1 MIFKPTHLKK
11 VASALLLFLFSMQIG
26 SGQSLNQKIATAYDT
41 FLNLPELRG
50 SAVSFT
56 IKNTTKNTSVFESK
70 EALGLPTASTLKVI
84 TSVTALD
91 ILGEDYRFKTSL
103 SYQGEIDESGTLK
116 GNIIITGTGD
126 PSLGSDRFEQTNRN
140 TILKKWVAKIKDAGI
155 KEVQGK
161 IIGDDSRYDG
171 YQAPGGYSW
180 SDLGNYYGAGL
191 SSLNW
196 EENKIG
202 VNFKPSSIGNKAEIT
217 SLSPGYEYLQIINK
231 VTTGR
236 KGTGDQVYGFL
247 APYSNLVFL
256 RGSYATDLKKT
267 IEVSSPDPALAVA
280 NALTN
285 ELEKSSI
292 PVSGVP
298 STSTLLAGS
307 HELNLKNTRLLD
319 EHFSPLLGELVYWF
333 NKKSINLYGEALLMA
348 VGKFTNPNSSHSNAA
363 RLIRKYWNQK
373 LSIPSHQLNIYDGSG
388 LSQQNRVTTSAMTAI
403 MAYAKTKGWYAT
415 FYKSLPVIN
424 GIHMKSGTI
433 GGVLGYT
440 GYYQLKNGEHI
451 AFSLLVNNYAGG
463 ASAMRQKMFRLLDT
477 LKSY

>member
-56 IKNTTKNTSVFESK
+56 VKHTTKNTSVFESK

-84 TSVTALD
+84 TSATALD

-247 APYSNLVFL
+247 APYSNLVSL

-285 ELEKSSI
+285 ELE
-292 PVSGVP
+292 
-298 STSTLLAGS
+298 
-307 HELNLKNTRLLD
+307 
-319 EHFSPLLGELVYWF
+319 
-333 NKKSINLYGEALLMA
+333 
-348 VGKFTNPNSSHSNAA
+348 
-363 RLIRKYWNQK
+363 
-373 LSIPSHQLNIYDGSG
+373 
-388 LSQQNRVTTSAMTAI
+388 
-403 MAYAKTKGWYAT
+403 
-415 FYKSLPVIN
+415 
-424 GIHMKSGTI
+424 
-433 GGVLGYT
+433 
-440 GYYQLKNGEHI
+440 
-451 AFSLLVNNYAGG
+451 
-463 ASAMRQKMFRLLDT
+463 
-477 LKSY
+477 